1 MAGFRGGVAAA
12 ESVVCWWKQI
22 AERLADGDS
31 NAPMVLSGKVTKN
44 SCVSACLGRRG
55 KKKGKKAA
63 WRGRSSRRQLSL
75 DLGRGLHVYQFAMLN
90 DIFIQLISPIDSQT
104 TLNMISQT
112 AVAINQ

>member
-55 KKKGKKAA
+55 EKKKERKQPGEAA
-63 WRGRSSRRQLSL
+63 AVVDRC
-75 DLGRGLHVYQFAMLN
+75 H
-90 DIFIQLISPIDSQT
+90 LISAESSCLSICNAERHFHTVNESD
-104 TLNMISQT
+104 
-112 AVAINQ
+112 